1 MSFALRIILS
11 LLIVRSRSF
20 SASRQVFNTGLS
32 RFGSTRDFSPTAI
45 AVSDDMQSDAVDESK
60 SVHLQLNAKSSEI
73 EKEEEEDDA
82 DNDVDEK
89 VDAEDKNSIVIY
101 EYFRHNDSTILLA
114 ALGSRLEST
123 ALKYFANETFGTDLS
138 ALDGAELIKVS
149 GEERHLYTNLII
161 FGKSRVVVRGP
172 ESAEL
177 N

>member
-32 RFGSTRDFSPTAI
+32 RFGSTRNFSPTAI
-45 AVSDDMQSDAVDESK
+45 AVSDDIQSDAADESK

-73 EKEEEEDDA
+73 EEEEEEEDDA
-82 DNDVDEK
+82 DDDCDEK

-114 ALGSRLEST
+114 ALGSRLDST

-149 GEERHLYTNLII
+149 GEARRL
-161 FGKSRVVVRGP
+161 
-172 ESAEL
+172 
-177 N
+177 

>member
-20 SASRQVFNTGLS
+20 SASRQVFNKGLS
-32 RFGSTRDFSPTAI
+32 RFGSTRDLSPTAI
-45 AVSDDMQSDAVDESK
+45 AVSDDKQSDAVDESK

-73 EKEEEEDDA
+73 EEEEDDA
-82 DNDVDEK
+82 DDDCDEK
-89 VDAEDKNSIVIY
+89 VDAEGKNSIVIY

-149 GEERHLYTNLII
+149 GEARNLYVNLII
-161 FGKSRVVVRGP
+161 SGRSLVVVRGS
-172 ESAEL
+172 EAADL